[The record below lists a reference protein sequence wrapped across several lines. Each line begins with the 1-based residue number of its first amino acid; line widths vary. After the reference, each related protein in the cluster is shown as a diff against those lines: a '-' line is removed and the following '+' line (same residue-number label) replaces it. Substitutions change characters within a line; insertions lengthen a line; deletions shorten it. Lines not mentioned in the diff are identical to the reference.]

1 MAYAL
6 LVIKDKPIPILSL
19 RRKNVVNNE
28 FTSKDLV
35 TLLRI
40 NKQINTEASALFYSR
55 NTWVTGNGK
64 WGSRRAVNGH
74 ALRAFISRVPKRN
87 IAQIKNVI
95 FEIHARESIP
105 HPPML
110 NNRADAANLLLI
122 SRILIKHFL
131 HLEILEFQINVVDGQ
146 LPFDGMLYQ
155 PLSKDEHLLELTKM
169 LEILLKAKRLREV
182 ITPPDQGDIQIQT
195 AANKLLLEH
204 PEYVGR
210 LEAKD

>member
-1 MAYAL
+1 MVYAL
-6 LVIKDKPIPILSL
+6 LVIKDKPIPIFSP
-19 RRKNVVNNE
+19 RRKNFVNDE

-40 NKQINTEASALFYSR
+40 NKQINTEASAIFYSK
-55 NTWVTGNGK
+55 NTWVTGKGK
-64 WGSRRAVNGH
+64 WGSRGAVNGH

-122 SRILIKHFL
+122 SRILIKHFIR
-131 HLEILEFQINVVDGQ
+131 LEILEFQINTVDGRD
-146 LPFDGMLYQ
+146 PFGMFS
-155 PLSKDEHLLELTKM
+155 PPMSKDEQLLELTKM
-169 LEILLKAKRLREV
+169 LEFLLKAKHLKK
-182 ITPPDQGDIQIQT
+182 ITAPANQGHIHIQT

-204 PEYVGR
+204 AEYVGR